1 MLKKKRKG
9 KKKERKRKE
18 MNPSPLKF
26 RSIKIDFKGK
36 TITFVRYKLTFPEAS
51 KRLEELNESYSKL
64 TMLEKELSGHHQILV
79 GDCRLNVIRF
89 QMGSRLHTEAC
100 CAISLHKSFEDYY
113 YCFKRMKNTVS
124 MSITFIKV
132 FIELSGVFDGNEQ
145 LMRSLF
151 ELLFNHLDGTF

>member
-1 MLKKKRKG
+1 LLKQKERNEKKKMKQ
-9 KKKERKRKE
+9 
-18 MNPSPLKF
+18 SPRPVNLD
-26 RSIKIDFKGK
+26 SIEFDFETGE
-36 TITFVRYKLTFPEAS
+36 IIIVRYKLSFPNAS

-89 QMGSRLHTEAC
+89 QMESRLHTEAC
-100 CAISLHKSFEDYY
+100 CARSLHKSFEDYY
-113 YCFKRMKNTVS
+113 YCFQRMKNTVS

-132 FIELSGVFDGNEQ
+132 FTELSGVFDGNEQ

-151 ELLFNHLDGTF
+151 KLLFNHLDGTF

>member
-1 MLKKKRKG
+1 MVFVKT
-9 KKKERKRKE
+9 KEK
-18 MNPSPLKF
+18 MNRSPRPVNLDSIEINF
-26 RSIKIDFKGK
+26 ESEEIKI
-36 TITFVRYKLTFPEAS
+36 VRYKLTFPEAS

-100 CAISLHKSFEDYY
+100 CAKSLHKSFEDYY
-113 YCFKRMKNTVS
+113 YCFQRMRITVS
-124 MSITFIKV
+124 MSITFINV